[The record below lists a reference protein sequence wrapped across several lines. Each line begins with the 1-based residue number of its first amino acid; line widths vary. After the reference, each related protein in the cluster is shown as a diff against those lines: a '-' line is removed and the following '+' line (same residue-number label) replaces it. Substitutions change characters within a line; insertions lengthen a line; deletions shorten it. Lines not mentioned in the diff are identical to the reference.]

1 MFRDNIL
8 GRRIAELRKA
18 VPMTQEQ
25 FGQAFG
31 YAKNAVSNIENG
43 IRLVSVEKLVDIALY
58 FNVSTDYL
66 LGLTDEKD

>member
-8 GRRIAELRKA
+8 GRRIAELRKS

-25 FGQAFG
+25 FGEIFG
-31 YAKNAVSNIENG
+31 YVRNAVSHIERG
-43 IRLVSVEKLVDIALY
+43 DRLVSVEKLVDIALY